1 MGFGPAHTNLAS
13 QAIPAFEN
21 LPARLSVDVTAL
33 VLGFQS
39 HDVPVLVSEKLLI
52 PLGAPAP
59 NAPKFFA
66 KVHIS
71 QCAGDPR
78 WLHKATIAVS
88 RYWKRKRSGPT
99 KAQPM
104 PQEQGSAL
112 DR

>member
-1 MGFGPAHTNLAS
+1 MSFGPAQANLTS

-21 LPARLSVDVTAL
+21 LPARLNVELTAL

-52 PLGAPAP
+52 PLGSPAP

-66 KVHIS
+66 KVHIN
-71 QCAGDPR
+71 QCAGDPK

-88 RYWKRKRSGPT
+88 RYWRRKRSGP
-99 KAQPM
+99 M
-104 PQEQGSAL
+104 PTRPIPHVA
-112 DR
+112 